1 MAGEVICDLCKLLF
15 CGEILCDALDEL
27 GHQEE
32 AVSVARV
39 ELGQVIL
46 YITSV
51 AELRIL
57 LERGSGSGFHVDV
70 NSDPGPALCI
80 LTYPQVGKI
89 KLHKP

>member
-15 CGEILCDALDEL
+15 CGEILCDALYEL

-32 AVSVARV
+32 AVSIACV

-57 LERGSGSGFHVDV
+57 FL
-70 NSDPGPALCI
+70 NANPDPAFTLM
-80 LTYPQVGKI
+80 
-89 KLHKP
+89 

>member
-1 MAGEVICDLCKLLF
+1 MAGEVVCDLSKLLF
-15 CGEILCDALDEL
+15 CGEILCDALDKL

-51 AELRIL
+51 AELGILFWTRIRIRL
-57 LERGSGSGFHVDV
+57 SRWCEFESG
-70 NSDPGPALCI
+70 PCL
-80 LTYPQVGKI
+80 
-89 KLHKP
+89 KLPYKLVK

>member
-15 CGEILCDALDEL
+15 CGEILCDALYEL

-32 AVSVARV
+32 AVSIACV

-57 LERGSGSGFHVDV
+57 F
-70 NSDPGPALCI
+70 
-80 LTYPQVGKI
+80 
-89 KLHKP
+89 

>member
-1 MAGEVICDLCKLLF
+1 LTAIVKDTSLILTNISMAGEVVCDLCKLLF

-51 AELRIL
+51 AELGIL
-57 LERGSGSGFHVDV
+57 
-70 NSDPGPALCI
+70 
-80 LTYPQVGKI
+80 Y
-89 KLHKP
+89 

>member
-1 MAGEVICDLCKLLF
+1 MAGEVVCDLCKFLF

-46 YITSV
+46 YNQRCRAQNT
-51 AELRIL
+51 
-57 LERGSGSGFHVDV
+57 
-70 NSDPGPALCI
+70 
-80 LTYPQVGKI
+80 
-89 KLHKP
+89 

>member
-1 MAGEVICDLCKLLF
+1 MAGEVVCDLSKLLF
-15 CGEILCDALDEL
+15 CGEILCDALDKL

-51 AELRIL
+51 AELGIL
-57 LERGSGSGFHVDV
+57 F
-70 NSDPGPALCI
+70 
-80 LTYPQVGKI
+80 
-89 KLHKP
+89 

>member
-1 MAGEVICDLCKLLF
+1 MAGEVVCDLCKLLF

-46 YITSV
+46 YINSV

-57 LERGSGSGFHVDV
+57 S
-70 NSDPGPALCI
+70 
-80 LTYPQVGKI
+80 
-89 KLHKP
+89 